1 MCGWG
6 LQSPAFSAASGP
18 RWPGRLGEALPV
30 PLIPAGV
37 PEDTQAA
44 FLVRAGEVRMG
55 LIQTLLSGTQPCSPL
70 NCLFSEENA
79 LPPWMI
85 V

>member
-30 PLIPAGV
+30 PLIPAGA
-37 PEDTQAA
+37 PGDTQAA
-44 FLVRAGEVRMG
+44 FLVRAGGENGSDSDPAVRDAA
-55 LIQTLLSGTQPCSPL
+55 LQPT
-70 NCLFSEENA
+70 
-79 LPPWMI
+79 
-85 V
+85 